1 MSDRSGGASGFVIGL
16 VVGAAIGLAIGF
28 LYAPRPGEETRAVI
42 REKVNEVRD
51 RGTKVAGKARETAT
65 EASKEV
71 KTRIEEA

>member
-42 REKVNEVRD
+42 KEKVKEVRD
-51 RGTKVAGKARETAT
+51 RGTEVAGKAREAAT
-65 EASKEV
+65 EASKRV
-71 KTRIEEA
+71 KQG